1 MKEYGY
7 IENGYLR
14 SRFVEDDDIA
24 SLDKVWKPVDAIDDS
39 LLTQGDDMVVI
50 PVPYDAGD
58 HIAYNYITKEDTG
71 GIRQKINRLKQALT
85 DTDYKVLKCYEASLI
100 GSALPYDINSVHS
113 ERQALRDKIN
123 ELETRI
129 S

>member
-7 IENGYLR
+7 IEDGYLR
-14 SRFVEDDDIA
+14 SRFVEDSETA
-24 SLDKVWKPVDAIDDS
+24 SLDKVWKPVDTIDDS
-39 LLTQGDDMVVI
+39 QLTQGNGKVVV

-58 HIAYNYITKEDTG
+58 HIAYNYIEKADTG
-71 GIRQKINRLKQALT
+71 GIRQEINSLKQALT

-100 GSALPYDINSVHS
+100 GETMPYDISSVHT

-123 ELETRI
+123 DLETKL